1 MPVRSDHFW
10 GFIGLMILGAS
21 LFNVLP
27 KSLRFI
33 PAGVMLIGFA
43 VLIKGIALGV
53 HQTAQ
58 NQGGYG
64 SCLGNLAKG
73 IGALFVIF
81 LLISL
86 LAKGCR

>member
-10 GFIGLMILGAS
+10 GFIGLMILGAL

-27 KSLRFI
+27 KSLHFI
-33 PAGVMLIGFA
+33 PAVIMLIGFG

-81 LLISL
+81 FLMSL
-86 LAKGCR
+86 LATGCR

>member
-10 GFIGLMILGAS
+10 GFIGLMVVGAV
-21 LFNVLP
+21 LFNILP
-27 KSLRFI
+27 KSLHII
-33 PAGVMLIGFA
+33 PAIVMVIGFG

-64 SCLGNLAKG
+64 SCFGNMAKS
-73 IGALFVIF
+73 IGALFIIF
-81 LLISL
+81 FLISL
-86 LAKGCR
+86 LAKACR